1 MTATHPGARPTNA
14 PTAGGQRGPVK
25 TPAIVKKQLREID
38 DRFGTAGFLRRNLN
52 KVFPDHW
59 SFMLG
64 EIALYSFIILLLS
77 GTFLTFFFRPGVNE
91 VIYNGTYEKLR
102 GIRMTEAYESTL
114 RLSFDVRGGLLMRQ
128 IHHWAALLF
137 MAAIVAHC
145 CRIFFT
151 GAFRKPRETNWLIG
165 IGLISLGILEGF
177 AGYSL
182 PDDLL
187 SGTGL
192 RIAYGIIE
200 SIPIVGSYL
209 GFFLFGGQFPGPDFI
224 PRLYAIHILLV
235 PGILLALIT
244 AHMLIMWHQKHT
256 QWPDAHRNNTNVVGA
271 PFYPAFM
278 AKTGGFFFAVF
289 SVTAL
294 LAALVQINPVWLYGP
309 YNPAQVS
316 AGSQPDFYV
325 GWLEG
330 SLRIMPNV
338 ETDVFGH
345 TISWNVLI
353 PAVVLPGVLFTAMA
367 LYPFLERWA
376 TRDTESHNICDR
388 PRNRP
393 GRTAL
398 GVSVLAALAVLLLA
412 GGNDLIAVHFHISL
426 YATTWIF
433 RVAFFVL
440 PAIAFYVTRRIC
452 LGLQRRDVHS
462 AQHGYETGRIVML
475 PNGEFIEV
483 EAALPVEQ
491 VARMGLEHRQ
501 GPPPQALPPVDEH
514 GVRSPHTRNPV
525 EKVRGALNGLFYEP
539 DAEPYEANGHVHAHE
554 HEIAPGDS
562 AITGGSDGSDGSD
575 GSVGNRFEDAQDGEV
590 KERSPES

>member
-1 MTATHPGARPTNA
+1 MSTTKPRPGVAAKPGTKPGTKPA
-14 PTAGGQRGPVK
+14 PKV
-25 TPAIVKKQLREID
+25 VKKALGEVD
-38 DRFGTAGFLRRNLN
+38 SRFGTAGFLKRNLN

-64 EIALYSFIILLLS
+64 EIALYSFVILLLT
-77 GTFLTFFFRPGVNE
+77 GTFLTFFFRPGTNE
-91 VIYNGTYEKLR
+91 VIYQGQYTPLR
-102 GIRMTEAYESTL
+102 GLKMTEAFQSTL
-114 RLSFDVRGGLLMRQ
+114 RISFDVRGGLIIRQ

-165 IGLISLGILEGF
+165 VGLISLGLLEGF

-192 RIAYGIIE
+192 RIAYGIVE
-200 SIPIVGSYL
+200 AIPVVGTYIGS
-209 GFFLFGGQFPGPDFI
+209 FVFGGQFPGPDFI
-224 PRLYAIHILLV
+224 PRLFTIHILLV

-256 QWPDAHRNNTNVVGA
+256 QWPAEHRTNNNVVGA

-278 AKTGGFFFAVF
+278 AKTGGFFFATF
-289 SVTAL
+289 AVTAGL
-294 LAALVQINPVWLYGP
+294 SALVQINPVWLYGP
-309 YNPAQVS
+309 YNPMQVG
-316 AGSQPDFYV
+316 AGSQPDFYI

-330 SLRIMPNV
+330 SLRMMPNW
-338 ETDVFGH
+338 ETHVDGH

-353 PAVVLPGVLFTAMA
+353 PAVVLPGILFTAMA
-367 LYPFLERWA
+367 VYPFIEAWVTGDHA
-376 TRDTESHNICDR
+376 MHNICDR

-398 GVSVLAALAVLLLA
+398 GVGVLTSLAVLLLA
-412 GGNDLIAVHFHISL
+412 GGNDVLSEKYDISL

-433 RVAFFVL
+433 RVMFIVLPPLAFF
-440 PAIAFYVTRRIC
+440 ATRRIC
-452 LGLQRRDVHS
+452 LGLQHRDAHS

-475 PNGEFIEV
+475 ANGEFIEV
-483 EAALPVEQ
+483 ESALPEEA
-491 VARMGLEHRQ
+491 VARMGLEYRQ
-501 GPPPQALPPVDEH
+501 GPPPALPAAVDGH
-514 GVRSPHTRNPV
+514 GVRSKARHSPIER
-525 EKVRGALNGLFYEP
+525 VRGMLGDYL
-539 DAEPYEANGHVHAHE
+539 YEADVEPHSNGHAHE
-554 HEIAPGDS
+554 PEQPQ
-562 AITGGSDGSDGSD
+562 ITTGSDD
-575 GSVGNRFEDAQDGEV
+575 
-590 KERSPES
+590 

>member
-1 MTATHPGARPTNA
+1 MSTTKPRRGDAPAKPARESGAPSPVA
-14 PTAGGQRGPVK
+14 PK
-25 TPAIVKKQLREID
+25 PAPKVLKKALGEVD
-38 DRFGTAGFLRRNLN
+38 SRFGLAGYLKRSMN

-64 EIALYSFIILLLS
+64 EIALYSFIILLLT
-77 GTFLTFFFRPGVNE
+77 GTFLTFFFRPGTNIV
-91 VIYNGTYEKLR
+91 TYPITGNYVPLR
-102 GIRMTEAYESTL
+102 GLPMTEAFETTL
-114 RLSFDVRGGLLMRQ
+114 RISFDVRGGLLIRQ

-165 IGLISLGILEGF
+165 VGLITLGLLEGF

-200 SIPIVGSYL
+200 SIPIVGTYL
-209 GFFLFGGQFPGPDFI
+209 GSFVFGGQFPGPDFI
-224 PRLYAIHILLV
+224 PRLFTIHILLV
-235 PGILLALIT
+235 PGILLGLIT
-244 AHMLIMWHQKHT
+244 AHLLLMWYQKHT
-256 QWPDAHRNNTNVVGA
+256 QWPGPHRTNTNVVGA

-289 SVTAL
+289 AVTAGL
-294 LAALVQINPVWLYGP
+294 GALVQINPVWLYGP
-309 YNPAQVS
+309 YNPSQVG
-316 AGSQPDFYV
+316 AGSQPDFYI

-330 SLRIMPNV
+330 TLRMMPNL
-338 ETDVFGH
+338 ETHVDGH

-353 PAVVLPGVLFTAMA
+353 PAVVVPGILFTAMA
-367 LYPFLERWA
+367 LYPFIEAWV
-376 TRDTESHNICDR
+376 TRDYETHNICDR

-398 GVSVLAALAVLLLA
+398 GVAVLTSLGVCLLA
-412 GGNDLIAVHFHISL
+412 GGNDVLSEKYDISL
-426 YATTWIF
+426 YATTWTF

-440 PAIAFYVTRRIC
+440 PPLAFMATRRIC
-452 LGLQRRDVHS
+452 LGLQQRDLHS

-475 PNGEFIEV
+475 ANGEFIEV
-483 EAALPVEQ
+483 EAALPEEAI
-491 VARMGLEHRQ
+491 ARMGLEYRQ
-501 GPPPQALPPVDEH
+501 GPPPALEAPVDEH
-514 GVRSPHTRNPV
+514 GVRSKSRHNPI
-525 EKVRGALNGLFYEP
+525 EKVRNSIGAFLYEP
-539 DAEPYEANGHVHAHE
+539 DVEPLTNGHGNGHGTGHGDAELPAHDQAE
-554 HEIAPGDS
+554 LTS
-562 AITGGSDGSDGSD
+562 GSTD
-575 GSVGNRFEDAQDGEV
+575 
-590 KERSPES
+590 